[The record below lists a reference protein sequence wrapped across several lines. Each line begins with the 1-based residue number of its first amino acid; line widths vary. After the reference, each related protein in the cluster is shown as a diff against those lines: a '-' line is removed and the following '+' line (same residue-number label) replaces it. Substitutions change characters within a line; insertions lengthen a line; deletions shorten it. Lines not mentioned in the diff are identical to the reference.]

1 FFMDVF
7 SAIKGRRSIRKYAPT
22 PVARE
27 LIEKV
32 VDAGRWAPSSGNT
45 QPVEVVV
52 VTDPEKRAI
61 MADVSG
67 YAKYLK
73 EAPVALVVCI
83 NLSRAR
89 SRYGELGVTYFAP
102 LDAAVAIQNMMLAA
116 YSLGLGTCWDSVFDK
131 NKVRELIELPEN
143 LEPFAIIALGYPS
156 ENPNPPPR
164 RPLKEILHWE
174 KYGNQ
179 PTD

>member
-1 FFMDVF
+1 MDVF
-7 SAIKGRRSIRKYAPT
+7 DAIRGRRSVRRYVSKL
-22 PVARE
+22 VERE

-52 VTDPEKRAI
+52 VTDPEKRRI

-73 EAPVALVVCI
+73 DAPVALVVCV

-89 SRYGELGVTYFAP
+89 SRYGELGVSYFAP
-102 LDAAVAIQNMMLAA
+102 MDASAAIQNMMLAA
-116 YSLGLGTCWDSVFDK
+116 HALGLGTCWDSIFDK
-131 NKVRELIELPEN
+131 MKVKELINLPEN
-143 LEPFAIIALGYPS
+143 LEPFAIIALGYPA

-164 RPLKEILHWE
+164 RPLNEILHWE
-174 KYGNQ
+174 NYGG
-179 PTD
+179 